1 LAKQKQEKIML
12 ALMKGFQIG
21 GRSWKDLPL
30 RIQGIVS
37 EKEFLEE
44 SRKEQLRA
52 ERNAHPIT
60 LVLFGFKDSGF
71 EESVDRRFLEILATM
86 IVGCTRISE
95 PKGWYRDGDHLRIGL
110 LLPYTS
116 PEEAE
121 QPVSRIK
128 ERFQALADTK
138 LRHLRASH
146 TLVAEVKAFPAD
158 PKGGGDGS
166 EDRRKRF
173 ERPVS
178 TSRLPAAPV
187 RDRLPSWKRTV
198 DMVASGIA
206 LLVALPFCCLVAAW
220 IKMVSP
226 GALFFRQQRT
236 GFMGEPFKMFKF
248 RTMKPNSDESQH
260 RQYLAQLIAAG
271 DAKSGDGS
279 KKAMTKMENDNRIIP
294 GGKFIRATCLDEIP
308 QLLNVLRG
316 DMSLVGPR
324 PPIPYEAE
332 QYEAWHN
339 HRFDAVPGMTGLW
352 QVSGKNKL
360 SFNEMVRLDIKYA
373 RELSPAM
380 DWKIL
385 LKTLPAISEQVRE
398 SLNPTHNSTMEAVSE
413 NA

>member
-1 LAKQKQEKIML
+1 ML

-21 GRSWKDLPL
+21 GRTWKDLPL
-30 RIQGIVS
+30 RVHGLVS
-37 EKEFLEE
+37 EDEFLEE
-44 SRKEQLRA
+44 SRREQLRA
-52 ERNAHPIT
+52 ERNSHPLT
-60 LVLFGFKDSGF
+60 LVLFGFEDSGF
-71 EESVDRRFLEILATM
+71 EDSIDRRFLEILATM
-86 IVGCTRISE
+86 VVGCTRISE
-95 PKGWYRDGDHLRIGL
+95 PKGWYRDGDRLRIGL

-116 PEEAE
+116 EEEAQ
-121 QPVSRIK
+121 QPIARIK

-138 LRHLRASH
+138 LRHLRATH
-146 TLVAEVKAFPAD
+146 TLVAEVKAFPAGIN
-158 PKGGGDGS
+158 GGGKGT
-166 EDRRKRF
+166 EERRKRVDTPASVS
-173 ERPVS
+173 RIPVAPL
-178 TSRLPAAPV
+178 RNPLP
-187 RDRLPSWKRTV
+187 LWKRAL
-198 DMVASGIA
+198 DMIVSGIA
-206 LLVALPFCCLVAAW
+206 ILAVLPFCCLAAAW
-220 IKMVSP
+220 IKTVSP
-226 GALFFRQQRT
+226 GPLFFRQQRT
-236 GFMGEPFKMFKF
+236 GFMGKPFEMLKF
-248 RTMKPNSDESQH
+248 RTMKPNNDESKH
-260 RQYLAQLIAAG
+260 RQYLAELIAAG
-271 DAKSGDGS
+271 DAKDGDGS
-279 KKAMTKMENDNRIIP
+279 NKAMTKMENDNRIIP
-294 GGKFIRATCLDEIP
+294 GGKFIRAICLDEIP